1 MKLMARGGLVLLTA
15 GIVALGGLYSTSA
28 AQSSPE
34 TTESA
39 TQTDA
44 PTTLE
49 TTAAPTT
56 APPTT
61 KAPRPR
67 TTEDDQ
73 PGTTAVDTTSAPQE
87 TTTVATVP
95 ETVPETTPE
104 TVPETTPDTS
114 AAPSIDTTAVPEITT
129 TATPPV
135 EETAA
140 TTPETT
146 TPETTTSAPDG
157 LAAAQE
163 ISPPVVIDTRC
174 WVNDGLFVWRL
185 TNPNAFDVPGTFL
198 VDGTS
203 IATPTV
209 PAGGVVYVGFAAA
222 RQPGY
227 SATFVPTDQT
237 VIPSA
242 AKTSSGSRCAYH
254 LDINLSWRGAAIPSD
269 AELVDFRLIVRSQV
283 EELVFGWAGGGL
295 FLISETALT
304 GDQIFQARAGWLD
317 VPTGG
322 RWESDTTGL
331 PAGWAQRDN
340 KSGQV
345 FAPTLGEVPGWAGP
359 FFGGDDTQQLVLVV
373 RFEAPTESVTPP
385 PSAPTTPAP
394 APTPTEPAPVA
405 AAVDPGHLPV
415 TGPGRVAAMSAA
427 ALALVL
433 GGLMMWRGRRR
444 EDEIL
449 ISRPL

>member
-1 MKLMARGGLVLLTA
+1 ML
-15 GIVALGGLYSTSA
+15 
-28 AQSSPE
+28 
-34 TTESA
+34 
-39 TQTDA
+39 
-44 PTTLE
+44 
-49 TTAAPTT
+49 
-56 APPTT
+56 
-61 KAPRPR
+61 
-67 TTEDDQ
+67 
-73 PGTTAVDTTSAPQE
+73 
-87 TTTVATVP
+87 
-95 ETVPETTPE
+95 
-104 TVPETTPDTS
+104 
-114 AAPSIDTTAVPEITT
+114 
-129 TATPPV
+129 
-135 EETAA
+135 
-140 TTPETT
+140 
-146 TPETTTSAPDG
+146 DG
-157 LAAAQE
+157 LAAAQD
-163 ISPPVVIDTRC
+163 IGPPIVIDTRC

-185 TNPNAFDVPGTFL
+185 TNPNPFDVPGTFL
-198 VDGTS
+198 VDGTPV
-203 IATPTV
+203 ATPTV

-237 VIPSA
+237 VAPSA
-242 AKTSSGSRCAYH
+242 AKTSSGARCAYH

-283 EELVFGWAGGGL
+283 EELVFGWAGGSL

-322 RWESDTTGL
+322 RWQSDVTGL
-331 PAGWAQRDN
+331 PAGWAQRDD

-345 FAPTLGEVPGWAGP
+345 FAPSLAEVPGWAGP

-373 RFEAPTESVTPP
+373 RFEAPGESVAPP
-385 PSAPTTPAP
+385 PS
-394 APTPTEPAPVA
+394 EPAAPGSRVGSSSGRSPRRSA

-415 TGPGRVAAMSAA
+415 TGPGRLAATSAA

-449 ISRPL
+449 ISRPALSLTR